1 MKYNEQYGVDTIC
14 VNHDEKLTASER
26 IQKAHPTMICQTAC
40 HVERLVVHE
49 NLTGLT
55 PELKSLS
62 TKIRGIDG
70 KSEQNC
76 NLRFLRPTL
85 IPLQN

>member
-14 VNHDEKLTASER
+14 VNHEEKTKESER

-40 HVERLVVHE
+40 HVERLVEHK

-55 PELKSLS
+55 PDLKRLS
-62 TKIRGIDG
+62 TKTRGIDG
-70 KSEQNC
+70 NIKKC
-76 NLRFLRPTL
+76 YCIGR
-85 IPLQN
+85 I